1 MICIVY
7 ISSMKREYSPDE
19 LHEIAEKFQI
29 YNNSNSI
36 TGLMI
41 YHNRNIMQYIEGED
55 NVIKN
60 IFKKISNDSRHHNII
75 KLIEETSLERRVQD
89 WNVCFEKK
97 SKYTF
102 LEFVELCIN
111 NIQNL
116 SLIKLFNIFI
126 KVNIRYI

>member
-19 LHEIAEKFQI
+19 LYEIAEKFQI
-29 YNNSNSI
+29 YNNANGI

-60 IFKKISNDSRHHNII
+60 IYKKIINDTRHHNII
-75 KLIEETSLERRVQD
+75 KLIEETSLKRRVED
-89 WNVCFEKK
+89 WNICFEEK

-102 LEFVELCIN
+102 LQFVELCIN
-111 NIQNL
+111 NIQNS

>member
-19 LHEIAEKFQI
+19 LHEIVEKFQI
-29 YNNSNSI
+29 YNDSNGI

-41 YHNRNIMQYIEGED
+41 YHNMNIMQYIEGED

-89 WNVCFEKK
+89 WNVCFEEK